1 MNILTVY
8 IPKDSQE
15 KFEEFLL
22 FYCEK
27 INGAF
32 YLTDFYLYIEQNLFI
47 ELEIDDCE
55 VQRIK
60 SEIGEFITYSIVW
73 ENSKYLFE
81 FLKISSR
88 SFVFCLDNDY
98 GSIYRNNFFNQMTLD
113 GFLDW
118 INGCM

>member
-8 IPKDSQE
+8 IPKDSQK

-22 FYCEK
+22 SYCEK

-32 YLTDFYLYIEQNLFI
+32 CLTDFYLYIEQNLFI
-47 ELEIDDCE
+47 EVEIDDCE

-60 SEIGEFITYSIVW
+60 SEIGEFIAYSIVW

-81 FLKISSR
+81 FLKISSS
-88 SFVFCLDNDY
+88 SFVFCLDNDH
-98 GSIYRNNFFNQMTLD
+98 GSINRNNSFNQMTLD

-118 INGCM
+118 VNVRM

>member
-1 MNILTVY
+1 MVWDLGVY
-8 IPKDSQE
+8 LVQP
-15 KFEEFLL
+15 L
-22 FYCEK
+22 
-27 INGAF
+27 
-32 YLTDFYLYIEQNLFI
+32 YLYIEQNLFI
-47 ELEIDDCE
+47 EVEIDDCE

-98 GSIYRNNFFNQMTLD
+98 GSINRNNSFNQMTLD

-118 INGCM
+118 VNGRM

>member
-22 FYCEK
+22 SYCER

-32 YLTDFYLYIEQNLFI
+32 YLTDFCLYIEQNLFI
-47 ELEIDDCE
+47 EVEIDDCE

-81 FLKISSR
+81 FLKISSS
-88 SFVFCLDNDY
+88 SFVFCLDNDH
-98 GSIYRNNFFNQMTLD
+98 GSINRNNSFNQMTLD

-118 INGCM
+118 VNVRM